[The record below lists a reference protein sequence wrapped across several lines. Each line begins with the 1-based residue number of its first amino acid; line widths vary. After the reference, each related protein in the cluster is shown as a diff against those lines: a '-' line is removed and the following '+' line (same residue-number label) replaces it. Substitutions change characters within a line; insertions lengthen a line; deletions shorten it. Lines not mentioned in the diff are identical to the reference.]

1 MKQIFFVYLLT
12 FANGKVYVGMSKT
25 DSRGRTDNRYRQ
37 HEWTAKSGKLSPI
50 YNAWRK
56 HGAPVQ
62 SITSTHPTREAC
74 ALAEIDAIQAYD
86 SMNPA
91 RGYNLQPGGQGLH
104 APAGSAVYELM
115 RAKVWH
121 NPERRRKASEALKG
135 KPLPQTVQAAQ
146 RAWAA
151 SAEGKAKLAES
162 AQRPEVRAKLSVAMK
177 RRLENDSYK
186 EYLSQVQIGKPRN
199 HTPEGKAR
207 IIAGR
212 RAWLDSDA
220 GRATV
225 RAGYEAMR
233 AHPDNE
239 TKRKAAAAIHAK
251 SDANKAHCQAMAAK
265 VSKPVKD
272 MTTGQVYESR
282 MAAARAFDVT
292 GPTIGYWLKKGKF
305 EYA

>member
-135 KPLPQTVQAAQ
+135 KLGHTV
-146 RAWAA
+146 
-151 SAEGKAKLAES
+151 E
-162 AQRPEVRAKLSVAMK
+162 
-177 RRLENDSYK
+177 
-186 EYLSQVQIGKPRN
+186 
-199 HTPEGKAR
+199 
-207 IIAGR
+207 
-212 RAWLDSDA
+212 
-220 GRATV
+220 
-225 RAGYEAMR
+225 
-233 AHPDNE
+233 
-239 TKRKAAAAIHAK
+239 
-251 SDANKAHCQAMAAK
+251 
-265 VSKPVKD
+265 
-272 MTTGQVYESR
+272 
-282 MAAARAFDVT
+282 VT
-292 GPTIGYWLKKGKF
+292 GPVGQKESGATTNGLYNSGSTTGVGYDHNASLSRSGGMMLVNYPVCR
-305 EYA
+305 EPDLGPS